1 MKNKLNKLKNKLGV
15 IVFNIMICF
24 CMAENYVFA
33 GGIGKTKLFTG
44 TIQLF
49 KDLRTPLI
57 SVATGIAIV
66 MIIINL
72 IRIKISDEMDSK
84 IYTKKIKNIIIALIL
99 VVSAV
104 ALIPVILS
112 YFK

>member
-66 MIIINL
+66 MII
-72 IRIKISDEMDSK
+72 SDEMDSK
-84 IYTKKIKNIIIALIL
+84 IYIKKIKNIIIALIL
-99 VVSAV
+99 VVSVV

>member
-33 GGIGKTKLFTG
+33 GGKTKLFTG

-99 VVSAV
+99 VVSVV

>member
-84 IYTKKIKNIIIALIL
+84 IYIKKIKNIIALIL
-99 VVSAV
+99 VVSVV

>member
-84 IYTKKIKNIIIALIL
+84 IYTKKNQKYNN
-99 VVSAV
+99 S
-104 ALIPVILS
+104 S
-112 YFK
+112 YTSSICSGPYTSYSFLF

>member
-1 MKNKLNKLKNKLGV
+1 MKNNLKKIKGKITV
-15 IVFNIMICF
+15 IALNIMICF

-44 TIQLF
+44 TVQLF

-57 SVATGIAIV
+57 GVATAVATV
-66 MIIINL
+66 MIIVNL
-72 IRIKISDEMDSK
+72 IRIKMSDEMDSK
-84 IYTKKIKNIIIALIL
+84 IYIKKIKSIFIALIL
-99 VVSAV
+99 VVSVV
-104 ALIPVILS
+104 ALIPVVLS